1 MVLGT
6 MSSLLLE
13 MFKQRLET
21 FLLEKACDHPRE
33 AESNDSTEGLSVCS
47 T

>member
-21 FLLEKACDHPRE
+21 FLLEKGCDHPRE
-33 AESNDSTEGLSVCS
+33 AESNDSTEVKA
-47 T
+47 